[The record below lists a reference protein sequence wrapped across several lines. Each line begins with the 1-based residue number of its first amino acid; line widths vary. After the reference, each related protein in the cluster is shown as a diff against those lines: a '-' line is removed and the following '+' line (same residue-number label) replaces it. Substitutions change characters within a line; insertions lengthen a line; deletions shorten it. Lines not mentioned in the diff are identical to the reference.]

1 MKRKETACLLGLW
14 VAMGLPLGA
23 TAAPPSDIAVGQI
36 DAILDHCVKMAPQL
50 SPGATIIRHAATGEA
65 AHGARGSA
73 AYKQAYE
80 YEQHVLQSGNHSQQL
95 GACRTTLKD
104 VRHDDHGKHH
114 ESRHHEAQDR

>member
-1 MKRKETACLLGLW
+1 MKMKKITCPLGLW

-36 DAILDHCVKMAPQL
+36 DAILDHCAKLAPHL

-65 AHGARGSA
+65 APGARGSA

-80 YEQHVLQSGNHSQQL
+80 YEQHILQSGNHTQQL
-95 GACRTTLKD
+95 AACTKTLKD
-104 VRHDDHGKHH
+104 LRHDDHGKHH
-114 ESRHHEAQDR
+114 ESRDHESRDR

>member
-50 SPGATIIRHAATGEA
+50 SPGATIIRHAATGQA
-65 AHGARGSA
+65 APGARGSA

-104 VRHDDHGKHH
+104 VRHDDHDKHH
-114 ESRHHEAQDR
+114 ESRHPGSQDR

>member
-50 SPGATIIRHAATGEA
+50 SPGATIIRHAATGQA
-65 AHGARGSA
+65 APGARGSA

-95 GACRTTLKD
+95 AACRTTLKD
-104 VRHDDHGKHH
+104 VRHDDHDKHH
-114 ESRHHEAQDR
+114 ESRHPGSQDR

>member
-23 TAAPPSDIAVGQI
+23 TAAPPSNIAVGQI

-50 SPGATIIRHAATGEA
+50 SPGATIIRHAATGQA
-65 AHGARGSA
+65 APGARGSA